1 MARLENCS
9 RDIVEFAAN
18 GGAPDAL
25 FELGLIYASG
35 REGQQDLVTAHK
47 WFNLAALRG
56 NDEAKRYRL
65 ELSREMTKAQIAQ
78 AQKLAREWI
87 AKH

>member
-1 MARLENCS
+1 MARLES
-9 RDIVEFAAN
+9 SPREIVEFAAN

-35 REGQQDLVTAHK
+35 RESEQDFVAAHK

-56 NDEAKRYRL
+56 NDEAKRYRT
-65 ELSREMTKAQIAQ
+65 EISREMSKAQIAQ

-87 AKH
+87 ASH